1 MSINPAEEESES
13 VNEIGRIARGI
24 GMAGM
29 QMKEATERKRD
40 RIQRQTQAGE
50 AEQQRQAEAAHR
62 NGAEHAKTLHQEANS
77 AQFWK
82 TTSNAHLARSITD
95 AQDLAAQGHGTA
107 NNAYMAYADRVRDL
121 HGLNIENVAVGG
133 TRDERFNALQAALDD
148 HNSAGRLRDEAQL
161 NDHAAES
168 IREEQQAQAEDA
180 PAYDEQLRSA
190 AVEEAAEAGL
200 DTDDYLDQLSA
211 EDREAILNEPD
222 NAEARDARIEGATHE
237 DAGADA
243 DRTHSESHPEERH
256 YDTAAETARDD
267 ADQAQASEKANTAQ
281 AAALPNSQHGRDM
294 NRHLDDAAKRDPQS
308 AAARRSAAANL
319 PADGKDYV
327 KNSIESKAHVRKAAG
342 QQQRSGR
349 EHVQQR

>member
-107 NNAYMAYADRVRDL
+107 NNAYLAYADRVRDL

-168 IREEQQAQAEDA
+168 IREEQQAQA
-180 PAYDEQLRSA
+180 
-190 AVEEAAEAGL
+190 
-200 DTDDYLDQLSA
+200 
-211 EDREAILNEPD
+211 
-222 NAEARDARIEGATHE
+222 
-237 DAGADA
+237 
-243 DRTHSESHPEERH
+243 
-256 YDTAAETARDD
+256 
-267 ADQAQASEKANTAQ
+267 
-281 AAALPNSQHGRDM
+281 
-294 NRHLDDAAKRDPQS
+294 
-308 AAARRSAAANL
+308 
-319 PADGKDYV
+319 
-327 KNSIESKAHVRKAAG
+327 
-342 QQQRSGR
+342 
-349 EHVQQR
+349 